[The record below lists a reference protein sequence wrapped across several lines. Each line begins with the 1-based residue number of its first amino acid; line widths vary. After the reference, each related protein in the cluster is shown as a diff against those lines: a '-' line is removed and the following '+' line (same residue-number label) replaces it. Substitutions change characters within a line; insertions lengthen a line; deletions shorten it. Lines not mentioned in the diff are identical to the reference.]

1 MNNRHGEK
9 KKKKE
14 SFVFV
19 SVCFFVVVVEEK
31 ARRFSRGNR
40 IQKRTKRESKKKIL
54 KKERVFYPISSSSH
68 RDRLFIIFEVK
79 KSIRTWSFDSIENDR
94 LTADGL
100 ERSDRGVDASRQ
112 QVLRFLEDLLGVV
125 GFKSRLGDGD
135 DFLLVATLSGSGSD
149 GGGRNRKLRG
159 NNVVRGNGKHVCL

>member
-1 MNNRHGEK
+1 MFLCQ
-9 KKKKE
+9 
-14 SFVFV
+14 FV
-19 SVCFFVVVVEEK
+19 FFVVVVEEK

-40 IQKRTKRESKKKIL
+40 IQKKERKREKKKDL
-54 KKERVFYPISSSSH
+54 KKEKFYPISSSTH

>member
-40 IQKRTKRESKKKIL
+40 IQKKERKREKKKDL
-54 KKERVFYPISSSSH
+54 KKEKFYPISSSTH

>member
-1 MNNRHGEK
+1 M
-9 KKKKE
+9 
-14 SFVFV
+14 
-19 SVCFFVVVVEEK
+19 
-31 ARRFSRGNR
+31 
-40 IQKRTKRESKKKIL
+40 
-54 KKERVFYPISSSSH
+54 
-68 RDRLFIIFEVK
+68 
-79 KSIRTWSFDSIENDR
+79 
-94 LTADGL
+94 TADGL

>member
-1 MNNRHGEK
+1 MFFLCVVEENVFLVEIGY

-14 SFVFV
+14 
-19 SVCFFVVVVEEK
+19 
-31 ARRFSRGNR
+31 
-40 IQKRTKRESKKKIL
+40 RERKKIL
-54 KKERVFYPISSSSH
+54 KKRSFIQSH
-68 RDRLFIIFEVK
+68 HQLIATGLFIIFEVK

>member
-1 MNNRHGEK
+1 MFLCQ
-9 KKKKE
+9 
-14 SFVFV
+14 FVFLLLL
-19 SVCFFVVVVEEK
+19 K
-31 ARRFSRGNR
+31 RKRRFSRGNR
-40 IQKRTKRESKKKIL
+40 IQKKNERERKKDL
-54 KKERVFYPISSSSH
+54 KKESFIQSH
-68 RDRLFIIFEVK
+68 HQLIATGLFIIFEVK

-112 QVLRFLEDLLGVV
+112 QVLRFLEDLLGGV

>member
-19 SVCFFVVVVEEK
+19 SVCFFVCCCWRES
-31 ARRFSRGNR
+31 ASFFSWKSDTK
-40 IQKRTKRESKKKIL
+40 KRTKEREKKKDL
-54 KKERVFYPISSSSH
+54 KKEKFYPISSSTH

>member
-31 ARRFSRGNR
+31 SGRFSRGNR

>member
-9 KKKKE
+9 KKKEKFCFLCQ
-14 SFVFV
+14 FVLF
-19 SVCFFVVVVEEK
+19 VEEK
-31 ARRFSRGNR
+31 ASGQ
-40 IQKRTKRESKKKIL
+40 IQKREGEKKIFFL
-54 KKERVFYPISSSSH
+54 MQKKVSFIQSH
-68 RDRLFIIFEVK
+68 RTLIAKRVIIIFEVK